1 MLSVSECG
9 DAIDG
14 DGNPIQSL
22 SCDCD
27 WGSQPVDPPEEPVDP
42 NDAPTSG
49 ANCLL
54 DITLPQSNIL
64 P

>member
-1 MLSVSECG
+1 MLSASECG
-9 DAIDG
+9 NGIDFN
-14 DGNPIQSL
+14 GNPIQSL

-27 WGSQPVDPPEEPVDP
+27 WSSQPVNPPTGNVDP
-42 NDAPTSG
+42 NNPPTEG

-54 DITLPQSNIL
+54 DISLPQSNIL